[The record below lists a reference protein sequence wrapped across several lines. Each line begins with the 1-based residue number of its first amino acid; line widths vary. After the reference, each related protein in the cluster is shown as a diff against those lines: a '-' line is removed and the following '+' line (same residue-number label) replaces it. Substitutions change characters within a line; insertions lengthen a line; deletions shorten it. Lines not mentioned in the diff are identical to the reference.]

1 MRIVIQAG
9 SGAVGQRVSLSEDE
23 VHHLKVRRA
32 KEGQE
37 VEVLDGAGLQGR
49 GILVKGDREWM
60 VDIEAAEVHERPRAV
75 TLGVAAGDR
84 DRFSWMVEKS
94 VELGVTRIV
103 PLESERT
110 AGVATRLKD
119 AHIPRLRRSV
129 LEAIKQCGAAWA
141 PAVENLVPLPALM
154 SEPLNGTGWL
164 AHRRG
169 APGSASLDES
179 PITVI
184 VGPEGGLTEAELE
197 LVESAGYSLIS
208 LGTYTLRFETAAIA
222 AAAVVAQARMRGHH
236 G

>member
-9 SGAVGQRVSLSEDE
+9 SGGAGQRVSLSEDE

-141 PAVENLVPLPALM
+141 PAVENLVPKWHWMAGPPARSSGL
-154 SEPLNGTGWL
+154 SFTRRKPDNS
-164 AHRRG
+164 HRWPRRWPDRG
-169 APGSASLDES
+169 
-179 PITVI
+179 
-184 VGPEGGLTEAELE
+184 
-197 LVESAGYSLIS
+197 
-208 LGTYTLRFETAAIA
+208 
-222 AAAVVAQARMRGHH
+222 
-236 G
+236 